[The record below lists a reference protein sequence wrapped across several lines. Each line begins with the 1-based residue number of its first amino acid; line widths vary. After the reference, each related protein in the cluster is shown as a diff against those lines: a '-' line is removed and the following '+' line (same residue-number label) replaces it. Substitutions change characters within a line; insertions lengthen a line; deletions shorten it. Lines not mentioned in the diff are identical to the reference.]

1 MCADRHNTGDVR
13 KASRLEGRI
22 EVTSNRQSGVD
33 VILIAIE
40 NRALQ
45 ISFEIKKDQSAQT
58 IFNKIRGIMPY
69 RLLGDKVSFS
79 VILSGYRCTHVG
91 HFRSDFM
98 HNYF

>member
-69 RLLGDKVSFS
+69 RLLGDKD
-79 VILSGYRCTHVG
+79 ILFCNLVRIPLHARRTFPVRFHA
-91 HFRSDFM
+91 
-98 HNYF
+98 